1 MASARLARHSAPDP
15 CRQCPAIA
23 CWAMALLCALIRGV
37 LMHRAG
43 SAEKPS
49 AFDVS
54 AAGVAGAAGCRLQC
68 GNATQPAR
76 AGPGCNRCLKT
87 IPSRPLRLHWWS

>member
-1 MASARLARHSAPDP
+1 MAPARLARHSAPDP

-43 SAEKPS
+43 TAEKTS
-49 AFDVS
+49 AFDAS
-54 AAGVAGAAGCRLQC
+54 AAGAAGAAGCRLSVRQC
-68 GNATQPAR
+68 NAARPRR
-76 AGPGCNRCLKT
+76 AGLQPV
-87 IPSRPLRLHWWS
+87 P